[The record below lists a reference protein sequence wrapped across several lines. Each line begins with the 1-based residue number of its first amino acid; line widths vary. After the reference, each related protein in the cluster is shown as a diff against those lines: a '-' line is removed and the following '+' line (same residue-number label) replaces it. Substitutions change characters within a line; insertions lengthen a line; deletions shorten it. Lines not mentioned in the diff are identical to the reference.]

1 MSTTLATD
9 TLTTHTLT
17 TEYMEEGELECVD
30 NVETKD
36 IPKDVPFSLYAN
48 LRHHLMKEIHESLQ
62 ETLTRWKGDLLTQV
76 REEIQD
82 AISVGTAVPRSEFT
96 TLDPT
101 TLKPTTLELTP
112 FEPTTRS
119 DLKGVQERAIEEVEA
134 ICEERLRS
142 LRSMMRQLPLEV
154 D

>member
-1 MSTTLATD
+1 
-9 TLTTHTLT
+9 
-17 TEYMEEGELECVD
+17 
-30 NVETKD
+30 
-36 IPKDVPFSLYAN
+36 
-48 LRHHLMKEIHESLQ
+48 MKEIHESLQ
-62 ETLTRWKGDLLTQV
+62 ETLTRWKEDLLTQV

-96 TLDPT
+96 ALE
-101 TLKPTTLELTP
+101 PTTLERTTL
-112 FEPTTRS
+112 EPTTRS

-142 LRSMMRQLPLEV
+142 FRSMMRQLPLEV